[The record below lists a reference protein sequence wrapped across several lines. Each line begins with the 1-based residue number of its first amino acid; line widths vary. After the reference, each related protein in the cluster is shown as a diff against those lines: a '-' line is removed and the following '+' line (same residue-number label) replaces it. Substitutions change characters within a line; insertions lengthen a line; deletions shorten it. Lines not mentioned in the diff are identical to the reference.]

1 MSRIFGYCRIS
12 TPKQNLERQVRNIL
26 KEYPDAII
34 VQETFSG
41 TKYQVRRELEKLICN
56 IKLHGCCLHLEVC
69 VNDFLVFLIGHSF
82 PYESKKHR
90 VKVKVLD
97 LNKNFDMLQLVLVR
111 IDSNCCLSFM

>member
-56 IKLHGCCLHLEVC
+56 IKLHGCCLH
-69 VNDFLVFLIGHSF
+69 HSF